1 MQTRGL
7 LREYASTISLLAR
20 TLDVLA
26 IALAGW
32 LAYVVRFYQW
42 GLPQNY
48 QLAILIGT
56 LLVLVIFPMAGIYHS
71 WRGRSILQQIHALM
85 AAWVAVAVVLIIL
98 STLTKTGASFSRYW
112 MAIWFTCGAV
122 FLVSF
127 RTTLTLF
134 LRHMRKRGWN
144 HRHIVIVGTGN
155 LSRHVTQRLQD
166 ASWTGL
172 DIVAYFSENP
182 DPQTPSNLSGIP
194 ILPLGSINSY
204 IKDHRIDEIWLTLPL
219 SDEANVHSIL
229 HNLRHCTAA
238 IRYIPDI
245 FGFRLLNHAVTDIA
259 GMPVLDL
266 NVSPMVGINRALK
279 AIEDRLLA
287 FIILI
292 LASPLIA
299 LIAIGVK
306 ASSPGPVLFKQ
317 LRHGW
322 DGKTIKVYKFRTMH
336 VHREECGIVTQ
347 AKRDDPRVTPFGAF
361 LRRTS
366 LDELPQFFNVLQ
378 GRMSIVGPRPHAIA
392 HNEEY
397 KDLIDDY
404 MQRHKVKP
412 GITGWAQVNGW
423 RGETDDIN
431 KMKKRVEFDLYYIE
445 NWSLWLDLKIIF
457 LTLSRGFLHH
467 NAY

>member
-7 LREYASTISLLAR
+7 LREHASVVSVLAR

-26 IALAGW
+26 IVLAGW
-32 LAYVVRFYQW
+32 VAYGLRFGNW
-42 GLPQNY
+42 TLPQNY
-48 QLAILIGT
+48 QLALLIGA
-56 LLVLVIFPMAGIYHS
+56 LLVLVILPLAGVYHS
-71 WRGRSILQQIHALM
+71 WRGRGILQQIHALV

-98 STLTKTGASFSRYW
+98 STLTKTGATFSRYW
-112 MAIWFTCGAV
+112 MAIWFACGTLL
-122 FLVSF
+122 LVSF
-127 RTTLTLF
+127 RVSLTLF
-134 LRHMRKRGWN
+134 LRYMRKRGWN

-155 LSRHVTQRLQD
+155 LSRHVVKRLQG

-172 DIVAYFSENP
+172 DIIAFFSEQPFPEAVSLLP
-182 DPQTPSNLSGIP
+182 DVPVFSLDM
-194 ILPLGSINSY
+194 INDY
-204 IKDHRIDEIWLTLPL
+204 VQHNRTDEVWLTLPL
-219 SDEANVHSIL
+219 SEEDNVHSIL
-229 HNLRHCTAA
+229 HNLRHCTAT
-238 IRYIPDI
+238 IRYVPDI

-266 NVSPMVGINRALK
+266 NVSPMMGINRAIK
-279 AIEDRLLA
+279 AIEDRVMALL
-287 FIILI
+287 ILI
-292 LASPLIA
+292 LTSPLM
-299 LIAIGVK
+299 IAIAVGVK
-306 ASSPGPVLFKQ
+306 LSSPGPVLFKQ

-322 DGKTIKVYKFRTMH
+322 DGKTITIYKFRTMVPH
-336 VHREECGIVTQ
+336 VEEVGTITQ
-347 AKRDDPRVTPFGAF
+347 ASRNDPRITPLGAF

-378 GRMSIVGPRPHAIA
+378 GRMSVVGPRPHAIA

-423 RGETDDIN
+423 RGETGDIN

-445 NWSLWLDLKIIF
+445 NWSFWLDLKIIF
-457 LTLSRGFLHH
+457 LTLTRGFMHQ